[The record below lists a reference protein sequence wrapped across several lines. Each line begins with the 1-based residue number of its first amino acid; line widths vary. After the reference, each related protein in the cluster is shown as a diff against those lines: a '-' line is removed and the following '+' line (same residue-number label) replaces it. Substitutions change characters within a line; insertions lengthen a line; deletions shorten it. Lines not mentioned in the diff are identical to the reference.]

1 MDIESTLSSIIF
13 FPSVKNGEFDYSIP
27 MKSSLTKFD
36 IDRTTEPSQTLF
48 EYLCYKII
56 KKKILEGQINTETVL
71 ITDKFLTSFNCKKIF
86 IKTKAI
92 HKKNIIIFLQNKVTT
107 KWNLIIFLN
116 LEEQL
121 KNCFDEN
128 NKQPIIAKIISS
140 NTHSDE
146 DNYILNSTMDK
157 LENTFDF
164 KSTNDIQFE
173 VDSIDISDQSNT
185 SIFLLNFIEGLMAQT
200 DENLSLYIKRLYD
213 EGSKTTS
220 DESRNYFT
228 SFNRISED
236 FENIYIKYQNELN
249 EYCKKNKNN
258 IINFNAEKI
267 MNGSNEIFNFENN
280 KEINQNGE
288 NEFVIEENGSPNRAE
303 IVNGMDKNNIN
314 NNNRN
319 NTQQNKM
326 KEEIDMIQIGQDD
339 DIGD

>member
-1 MDIESTLSSIIF
+1 
-13 FPSVKNGEFDYSIP
+13 
-27 MKSSLTKFD
+27 
-36 IDRTTEPSQTLF
+36 
-48 EYLCYKII
+48 
-56 KKKILEGQINTETVL
+56 
-71 ITDKFLTSFNCKKIF
+71 
-86 IKTKAI
+86 
-92 HKKNIIIFLQNKVTT
+92 
-107 KWNLIIFLN
+107 
-116 LEEQL
+116 
-121 KNCFDEN
+121 
-128 NKQPIIAKIISS
+128 
-140 NTHSDE
+140 
-146 DNYILNSTMDK
+146 MDK

-164 KSTNDIQFE
+164 KSPDDIQFE
-173 VDSIDISDQSNT
+173 VDSINISDQPNT
-185 SIFLLNFIEGLMAQT
+185 CIFLLNFIEGLIEQS

-236 FENIYIKYQNELN
+236 FENIYIKYKNELN

-267 MNGSNEIFNFENN
+267 MNGNNEIFNYENN